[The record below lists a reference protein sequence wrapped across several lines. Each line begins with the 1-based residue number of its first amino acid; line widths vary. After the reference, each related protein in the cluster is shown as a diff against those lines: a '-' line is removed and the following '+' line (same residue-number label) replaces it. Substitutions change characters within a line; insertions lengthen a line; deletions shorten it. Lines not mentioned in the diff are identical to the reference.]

1 MWTSSCMSPF
11 WGPKGAAK
19 FDELPQV
26 NKKNQGMCADL
37 CSPLFI
43 SAWGLHELLLTL
55 WTQICDQTV
64 DGVVLSVNCSAESL
78 FLKSLS
84 THQIA
89 ALILQ
94 KESFCSHTSYSHTSY
109 SGYFSTMEE
118 KKSLLSLL
126 WCEMGI
132 HFAKKYQRQPSKP
145 ELKSC
150 LQGFWNE
157 PEPSAW
163 WIQTEAEREK
173 SGLIVQLIRQVE
185 KGAFFLP
192 KGWCSEA
199 KMTASE
205 NRVCGI
211 NTVRIFPQ

>member
-1 MWTSSCMSPF
+1 MIKLS
-11 WGPKGAAK
+11 
-19 FDELPQV
+19 
-26 NKKNQGMCADL
+26 
-37 CSPLFI
+37 
-43 SAWGLHELLLTL
+43 
-55 WTQICDQTV
+55 TV
-64 DGVVLSVNCSAESL
+64 AVLSVNCSAESL

-150 LQGFWNE
+150 LQGFEMNLSRLHGE
-157 PEPSAW
+157 YKQKQRERKVDSSCSLSARLK
-163 WIQTEAEREK
+163 RE
-173 SGLIVQLIRQVE
+173 L
-185 KGAFFLP
+185 FFCQ
-192 KGWCSEA
+192 KVDA
-199 KMTASE
+199 VK
-205 NRVCGI
+205 RK
-211 NTVRIFPQ
+211 

>member
-1 MWTSSCMSPF
+1 
-11 WGPKGAAK
+11 
-19 FDELPQV
+19 
-26 NKKNQGMCADL
+26 MCADL
-37 CSPLFI
+37 CSPLVI
-43 SAWGLHELLLTL
+43 SAWGLQEPLLTL

-64 DGVVLSVNCSAESL
+64 DGRGAFSGVVNCSAESL

-94 KESFCSHTSYSHTSY
+94 RESFCSHTSYSHTSY

-118 KKSLLSLL
+118 KKSLSLL

-157 PEPSAW
+157 PEPSAR

-185 KGAFFLP
+185 KGAFFCQKVDAVKRKWLHLRTE
-192 KGWCSEA
+192 CA
-199 KMTASE
+199 AL
-205 NRVCGI
+205 I
-211 NTVRIFPQ
+211 L

>member
-1 MWTSSCMSPF
+1 MGTSSCMSPF

-19 FDELPQV
+19 FDELSQV
-26 NKKNQGMCADL
+26 KKKIRACVQTSVAHSLSLLEGCMNCCWHYGPKSVIKLSTVAVL
-37 CSPLFI
+37 SV
-43 SAWGLHELLLTL
+43 ELL
-55 WTQICDQTV
+55 
-64 DGVVLSVNCSAESL
+64 VNCSAESL

-132 HFAKKYQRQPSKP
+132 HFAKNISVSHQSLSWNLVYRAFEMNLSRLHGEYKQKQRERKVDSSCSLSARLKR
-145 ELKSC
+145 EL
-150 LQGFWNE
+150 
-157 PEPSAW
+157 
-163 WIQTEAEREK
+163 
-173 SGLIVQLIRQVE
+173 
-185 KGAFFLP
+185 FF
-192 KGWCSEA
+192 A
-199 KMTASE
+199 KRLMQWSE
-205 NRVCGI
+205 NDCI
-211 NTVRIFPQ
+211 WEQSVRH

>member
-1 MWTSSCMSPF
+1 MQTSVAHSLSLLEGCMNCC
-11 WGPKGAAK
+11 WHYGPKSVIKLSTVAV
-19 FDELPQV
+19 LSV
-26 NKKNQGMCADL
+26 
-37 CSPLFI
+37 
-43 SAWGLHELLLTL
+43 ELL
-55 WTQICDQTV
+55 
-64 DGVVLSVNCSAESL
+64 VNCSAESL

-157 PEPSAW
+157 PEPSAR

-185 KGAFFLP
+185 KGAFFCQKVDAVKRKWLHLRTE
-192 KGWCSEA
+192 CA
-199 KMTASE
+199 AL
-205 NRVCGI
+205 I
-211 NTVRIFPQ
+211 L

>member
-1 MWTSSCMSPF
+1 
-11 WGPKGAAK
+11 
-19 FDELPQV
+19 
-26 NKKNQGMCADL
+26 MCADL

-43 SAWGLHELLLTL
+43 SVWGLQEPLLTL

-64 DGVVLSVNCSAESL
+64 DGRGAFSGVVNCSAESL

-118 KKSLLSLL
+118 KKSLSLL

-157 PEPSAW
+157 PERLHGEYKQKQRERKVDSSCSLSARLK
-163 WIQTEAEREK
+163 RE
-173 SGLIVQLIRQVE
+173 L
-185 KGAFFLP
+185 FF
-192 KGWCSEA
+192 A
-199 KMTASE
+199 KRLMQWSE
-205 NRVCGI
+205 NDCI
-211 NTVRIFPQ
+211 WEQSVRH

>member
-1 MWTSSCMSPF
+1 MQTSVAHSLSLLEGCMNCC
-11 WGPKGAAK
+11 WHYGPKSVIKLSTVAV
-19 FDELPQV
+19 LSV
-26 NKKNQGMCADL
+26 
-37 CSPLFI
+37 
-43 SAWGLHELLLTL
+43 ELL
-55 WTQICDQTV
+55 
-64 DGVVLSVNCSAESL
+64 VNCSAESL

-94 KESFCSHTSYSHTSY
+94 KESFCSHTSYS
-109 SGYFSTMEE
+109 GYFSTMEE

-132 HFAKKYQRQPSKP
+132 HFAKKISASAIKAWA
-145 ELKSC
+145 EILSTGLLKWTWAVCTVNTNRSR
-150 LQGFWNE
+150 
-157 PEPSAW
+157 
-163 WIQTEAEREK
+163 EREK
-173 SGLIVQLIRQVE
+173 WTHRAAYLPGW
-185 KGAFFLP
+185 KGSFFLP

>member
-1 MWTSSCMSPF
+1 
-11 WGPKGAAK
+11 
-19 FDELPQV
+19 
-26 NKKNQGMCADL
+26 MCADL

-132 HFAKKYQRQPSKP
+132 HFAKKYQRQPQSLSWNLVYRAFEMNLSRLHGEYKQKQRERKVDSSCSLSARLKR
-145 ELKSC
+145 ELFFCQKVDAVKRKW
-150 LQGFWNE
+150 LHLR
-157 PEPSAW
+157 
-163 WIQTEAEREK
+163 TECAA
-173 SGLIVQLIRQVE
+173 LIL
-185 KGAFFLP
+185 
-192 KGWCSEA
+192 
-199 KMTASE
+199 
-205 NRVCGI
+205 
-211 NTVRIFPQ
+211 